1 MPELLYF
8 ALLAPLLAAA
18 LGGLVYYVLA
28 LWAAR
33 KLRQARAALEPKVV
47 NLPFISLL
55 KPLRGAD
62 PNLAAHL
69 ESFFRQ
75 DYPSFEIL
83 FAVRHAADPA
93 VAVVERLTACYPHI
107 PTRLILTGE
116 PPYANAKVYS
126 MEKMSAAAR
135 ADILVITDSDTSVSP
150 AYLRQMAAAFAP
162 TRVGAVTN
170 LYRGVSGAD
179 LWSQLEA
186 LGMSTEFMAG
196 VVVANQLEGMKF
208 TLGPSMA
215 IRRDCL
221 NQIGGFAAMADYL
234 ADDFVLGHWAA
245 EAGYQVVLAPHVIN
259 HHATALGFISSFKHR
274 LRWNRSARFSRPAGY
289 VGQGF
294 TYGWPWALL
303 LFLAAPYWWSGGLLL
318 AVTVARLWLAVELG
332 LRLLDDRAVLRRF
345 WLIPLQDLLS
355 VATWL
360 GGFVGREVIWRNER
374 YRLLAGGR
382 FAPVIPRPSAPGART
397 SRPL

>member
-1 MPELLYF
+1 MTEMPYF
-8 ALLAPLLAAA
+8 ALLAFLLIVATGGLAYYLLA
-18 LGGLVYYVLA
+18 V
-28 LWAAR
+28 WAAH
-33 KLRQARAALEPKVV
+33 KLRQKRAAEPVV
-47 NLPFISLL
+47 SNAPDISLL

-62 PNLAAHL
+62 PDLAAHL
-69 ESFFRQ
+69 ESFFQQ

-83 FAVRHAADPA
+83 FAVRHATDPA
-93 VAVVERLTACYPHI
+93 AAIVERLIARHPHI
-107 PTRLILTGE
+107 PARLLCTGE

-126 MEKMSAAAR
+126 MEKMAEAAR
-135 ADILVITDSDTSVSP
+135 ADLLVITDSDTSVAP
-150 AYLRQMAAAFAP
+150 DYLRQMAAAFAP
-162 TRVGAVTN
+162 SRVGAVTN
-170 LYRGVSGAD
+170 LYRGVSGAE

-221 NQIGGFAAMADYL
+221 VAIGGFAAMADYL
-234 ADDFVLGHWAA
+234 ADDFVLGHWSWQ
-245 EAGYQVVLAPHVIN
+245 AGYQVVLSTHVIN
-259 HHATALGFISSFKHR
+259 HHATALGFINNFKHR

-294 TYGWPWALL
+294 TYGLPWALL
-303 LFLAAPYWWSGGLLL
+303 LLLSAPAWWSGGLLL
-318 AVTVARLWLAVELG
+318 LVAAARLWLAFTLG
-332 LRLLDDRAVLRRF
+332 VQLLGDRQAWRQF

-355 VATWL
+355 LATWL
-360 GGFVGREVIWRNER
+360 GGFAGREVIWRNER

-382 FAPVIPRPSAPGART
+382 FAPIVPRRAAGD
-397 SRPL
+397 